1 MSQAVGELPSAAV
14 IENHLRTCHK
24 QLLAKRLIDVALA
37 IAVLVVL
44 GPILIIITLL
54 IRRDSPGPALFIQ
67 PRWGLQERTFLCY
80 KFRSMHTKPMHTI
93 GAGIL
98 RELQRDGRLMKM
110 DDDLRV
116 TRIGRLIRRTS
127 IDELPQ
133 LWNVLK
139 GDMSIVGPRP
149 LVIHMLEPYPEIRS
163 LRCKVRP
170 GITGLWQINDRANNL
185 HVSSMLR
192 YDIEYLE
199 NFSLQ
204 LDAKILLR
212 TVRVVISGHGAI

>member
-1 MSQAVGELPSAAV
+1 
-14 IENHLRTCHK
+14 
-24 QLLAKRLIDVALA
+24 
-37 IAVLVVL
+37 
-44 GPILIIITLL
+44 
-54 IRRDSPGPALFIQ
+54 
-67 PRWGLQERTFLCY
+67 
-80 KFRSMHTKPMHTI
+80 MHTKPMHTI

-139 GDMSIVGPRP
+139 GEMSIVGPRP